1 MAKLQGLCYTVFIT
15 VYKREMDMEFTI
27 KGLKNK
33 WFQLRHE
40 RTYHGEGTRLKYMY
54 FPMEPKKPNAANIL
68 LVGFQGCHD
77 KEARYNYVRTC
88 ELLNVH
94 RLFIKDDFAPN
105 GRGSYYVGEK
115 GQYNVERLVHCM
127 VEDFTA
133 RLQPKQV
140 IFMGS
145 SKGGYGAINC
155 GIEFPNAI
163 IIAGA
168 PQYRLGTYLDKPANR
183 PNLQDIIV
191 ELTPENIAA
200 LDVRLEGKIKSNPH
214 ASTQTCYLH
223 YSNVEHTY
231 EKHIR
236 AMRQDLIDSGITFC
250 EDIESYA
257 EHGEVG
263 KFFPNYLVKTVTEI
277 INRI

>member
-1 MAKLQGLCYTVFIT
+1 
-15 VYKREMDMEFTI
+15 MELSI
-27 KGLKNK
+27 KGIQTKV
-33 WFQLRHE
+33 FQLRHE
-40 RTYHGEGTRLKYMY
+40 RVYRGEDTRLKYMY
-54 FPMEPKKPNAANIL
+54 FPMDGKKPNAANIL

-88 ELLNVH
+88 EMLNVH

-115 GQYNVERLVHCM
+115 GKYNVEKLVHVM
-127 VEDFTA
+127 VSDFVG
-133 RLQPKQV
+133 RLNPNLV

-155 GIEFPNAI
+155 GIEFENAV

-183 PNLQDIIV
+183 PNLQDIIG
-191 ELTPENIAA
+191 ELTPEGIAA
-200 LDVRLEGKIKSNPH
+200 LDIRLEQKIKSNPY
-214 ASTQTCYLH
+214 AATQTCYLH

-236 AMRQDLIDSGITFC
+236 AMRQDIIDSGIALH
-250 EDIESYA
+250 EDIESYP
-257 EHGEVG
+257 EHGDVG
-263 KFFPNYLVKTVTEI
+263 KFFPAYLVKTVNELI
-277 INRI
+277 SKL

>member
-1 MAKLQGLCYTVFIT
+1 MELTLKALQ
-15 VYKREMDMEFTI
+15 
-27 KGLKNK
+27 NK
-33 WFQLRHE
+33 FFQLRHE
-40 RTYHGEGTRLKYMY
+40 RVYRGENTRLKYMY
-54 FPMEPKKPNAANIL
+54 FPMEPKLPNAAKIL

-88 ELLNVH
+88 TELNVH

-115 GQYNVERLVHCM
+115 GQYNVERLVHSM
-127 VEDFTA
+127 VEDFI
-133 RLQPKQV
+133 RQLRPERV

-155 GIEFPNAI
+155 GLEFENAV

-168 PQYRLGTYLDKPANR
+168 PQYRLGTYLDKPVNR
-183 PNLQDIIV
+183 PNLIDIIGDY
-191 ELTPENIAA
+191 TPENIAE
-200 LDVRLEGKIKSNPH
+200 LDVRLEQKIKMNPY
-214 ASTQTCYLH
+214 AATQTCYLH

-236 AMRQDLIDSGITFC
+236 ALREDLIASGITFF
-250 EDIESYA
+250 EDIADYP
-257 EHGEVG
+257 EHGDVG
-263 KFFPNYLVKTVTEI
+263 KYYPTYLVKTVNQIVNTL
-277 INRI
+277 

>member
-1 MAKLQGLCYTVFIT
+1 
-15 VYKREMDMEFTI
+15 MELSI
-27 KGLKNK
+27 KSLRTK
-33 WFQLRHE
+33 WFQFRHE
-40 RTYHGEGTRLKYMY
+40 RIYRGENTRLKYMY
-54 FPMEPKKPNAANIL
+54 FPMDTRKPRAANIL

-88 ELLNVH
+88 NELNVH

-105 GRGSYYVGEK
+105 RRGSYYIGEK
-115 GQYNVERLVHCM
+115 GQYNVERLVHTM
-127 VEDFTA
+127 VTDFA
-133 RLQPKQV
+133 NRLKPKCI

-155 GIEFPNAI
+155 GMEFPNAI

-183 PNLQDIIV
+183 PNLIDIIGTYTQ
-191 ELTPENIAA
+191 EGKAA
-200 LDVRLEGKIKSNPH
+200 LDVRLENKILSNPFA
-214 ASTQTCYLH
+214 ASQTCYLH

-236 AMRQDLIDSGITFC
+236 DMRKDLIASGITLH
-250 EDIESYA
+250 EDIADYP
-257 EHGEVG
+257 EHGDVG
-263 KFFPNYLVKTVTEI
+263 KYYPNFLVQTVNDI
-277 INRI
+277 IDSI

>member
-1 MAKLQGLCYTVFIT
+1 
-15 VYKREMDMEFTI
+15 MEFTL
-27 KGLKNK
+27 KGLQNK
-33 WFQLRHE
+33 FFQLRHE

-54 FPMEPKKPNAANIL
+54 FPMDRRKAGAADIL

-88 ELLNVH
+88 EALNVH

-115 GQYNVERLVHCM
+115 GQYNVERLVHVM
-127 VEDFTA
+127 VEDFA
-133 RLQPKQV
+133 AKLRPKKI

-163 IIAGA
+163 IVAGA

-183 PNLQDIIV
+183 PNLIDIIG
-191 ELTPENIAA
+191 EFTPENIAA
-200 LDVRLEGKIKSNPH
+200 LDVRLENKIKSNSY

-236 AMRQDLIDSGITFC
+236 AMRLDLVNSGIVLH

-257 EHGEVG
+257 EHGDVG
-263 KFFPNYLVKTVTEI
+263 KYFPNYLVKTVNEI
-277 INRI
+277 ISEL

>member
-1 MAKLQGLCYTVFIT
+1 
-15 VYKREMDMEFTI
+15 MELSI
-27 KGLKNK
+27 KGLQTKF
-33 WFQLRHE
+33 FQLRHE
-40 RTYHGEGTRLKYMY
+40 RVFRGEGTRLKYMY
-54 FPMEPKKPNAANIL
+54 FPMDPKKPGGANIL

-88 ELLNVH
+88 EQLNVH

-115 GQYNVERLVHCM
+115 GQYNVERLVHVM
-127 VEDFTA
+127 VRNFMDK
-133 RLQPKQV
+133 LQPERV

-155 GIEFPNAI
+155 GIEFEYAT

-183 PNLQDIIV
+183 PNLIDIIG
-191 ELTPENIAA
+191 EYTPENIAA
-200 LDVRLEGKIKSNPH
+200 LDIRLEQKIKANPY
-214 ASTQTCYLH
+214 AGTQTCYLH
-223 YSNVEHTY
+223 YSNVEHTF

-236 AMRQDLIDSGITFC
+236 AMREDLIESGINFH
-250 EDIESYA
+250 EDIEHYP
-257 EHGEVG
+257 EHGDVG
-263 KFFPNYLVKTVTEI
+263 KYFPNYLVKTVNEI
-277 INRI
+277 IEHL

>member
-1 MAKLQGLCYTVFIT
+1 MEIYVFP
-15 VYKREMDMEFTI
+15 Y
-27 KGLKNK
+27 GC
-33 WFQLRHE
+33 Q
-40 RTYHGEGTRLKYMY
+40 
-54 FPMEPKKPNAANIL
+54 KPNAANIL

-115 GQYNVERLVHCM
+115 GKYNVETLVHRM
-127 VEDFTA
+127 VEDFAA

-155 GIEFPNAI
+155 GIEFPDAI

-183 PNLQDIIV
+183 PNLIDIIG
-191 ELTPENIAA
+191 EYTPEKIAE
-200 LDVRLEGKIKSNPH
+200 LDIRLEQKIKANSYA
-214 ASTQTCYLH
+214 ASQKIYLH
-223 YSNVEHTY
+223 YSNVEHTF

-236 AMRQDLIDSGITFC
+236 DMRQDLIDSGIEYH
-250 EDIESYA
+250 EDVESYA
-257 EHGEVG
+257 EHGDVG
-263 KFFPNYLVKTVTEI
+263 KYFPNYLVKTVNEI
-277 INRI
+277 AAKL

>member
-1 MAKLQGLCYTVFIT
+1 
-15 VYKREMDMEFTI
+15 MEWTL
-27 KGLKNK
+27 KGIQNK
-33 WFQLRHE
+33 MFQIRHE
-40 RTYHGEGTRLKYMY
+40 RVYRGENTRLKYMY
-54 FPMEPKKPNAANIL
+54 FPMNPKKEAAANIL

-88 ELLNVH
+88 EMLNVH

-115 GQYNVERLVHCM
+115 GKYNVERLVHIL
-127 VEDFTA
+127 VDDFVDC
-133 RLQPKQV
+133 LQPERV

-145 SKGGYGAINC
+145 SKGGYGSINC
-155 GIEFPNAI
+155 GIEFENMT

-183 PNLQDIIV
+183 LNLIDIIG
-191 ELTPENIAA
+191 EYTPENIAA
-200 LDVRLEGKIKSNPH
+200 LDVRLEEKIENNPY
-214 ASTQTCYLH
+214 AKTQTIYLH

-236 AMRQDLIDSGITFC
+236 DLRQDLIESGMTVY
-250 EDIESYA
+250 EDVADYP
-257 EHGEVG
+257 EHGDVG
-263 KFFPNYLVKTVTEI
+263 KYFPNYLVKTVNDI
-277 INRI
+277 ISYL

>member
-1 MAKLQGLCYTVFIT
+1 
-15 VYKREMDMEFTI
+15 MELS
-27 KGLKNK
+27 LKAMQTRF
-33 WFQLRHE
+33 FQLRHE
-40 RTYHGEGTRLKYMY
+40 RIYRGENTRLKYMY
-54 FPMEPKKPNAANIL
+54 FPMDVSMLNAANIL

-88 ELLNVH
+88 SALNVH

-105 GRGSYYVGEK
+105 GRGSYYIGEK
-115 GQYNVERLVHCM
+115 GQYNVERLVHAM
-127 VEDFTA
+127 VEDFQN
-133 RLQPKQV
+133 RLRPECT

-155 GIEFPNAI
+155 GIEFENAV

-183 PNLQDIIV
+183 PNLIDIIG
-191 ELTPENIAA
+191 EYTTDNIAE
-200 LDVRLEGKIKSNPH
+200 LDRRLEEKIKSNPY
-214 ASTQTCYLH
+214 ATSQTIYLH

-236 AMRQDLIDSGITFC
+236 DLREDLIASGMTYF
-250 EDIESYA
+250 EDVADYS

-263 KFFPNYLVKTVTEI
+263 KHFPSYLVKTIHTLAETM
-277 INRI
+277 RGTYM